1 MGVATGWFEEFQ
13 YKYKHQLENALY
25 FLTYLRR
32 NTLSVLGILI
42 IFAFLLIA
50 LFGPLFAPYNPTK
63 GETSIRLQTPS
74 AEHWF
79 GTDQLGRDILSR
91 VIHGARISLR
101 IALIVAVIAGI
112 IGTVVG
118 ITSGYFGGPVDDLMM
133 RVTDMFFAFPKL
145 VLAMAVAAALGPDLE
160 NLIFAIAIASWPV
173 YARLARGEAL
183 AVREEDYIEA
193 VRALGAGR
201 MRILFLHVLPMCIT
215 PIIIQVTLD
224 MGFIIL
230 IAAGLGF
237 IGFGAQPPTP
247 EWGIMIA
254 EGRNYIT
261 SQWWVSTFPG
271 LAILV
276 TVLGF
281 NLLGDGLRDVL
292 DPRLTR

>member
-1 MGVATGWFEEFQ
+1 MSVATGWVKDFQ
-13 YKYKHQLENALY
+13 HRYKSQLESALY
-25 FLTYLRR
+25 FWSYLRR
-32 NTLSVLGILI
+32 NTLSVIGILV
-42 IFAFLLIA
+42 IFVFILVAA
-50 LFGPLFAPYNPTK
+50 FGPYFAPYNPVK
-63 GETSIRLQTPS
+63 GETSDRLQGPS

-79 GTDQLGRDILSR
+79 GTDQLGRDIFSR
-91 VIHGARISLR
+91 VIHGARVSLR
-101 IALIVAVIAGI
+101 IAMIVAVIAGTV
-112 IGTVVG
+112 GTVVG
-118 ITSGYFGGPVDDLMM
+118 VTSGYFGALVDDLLM

-160 NLIFAIAIASWPV
+160 NVIFAIAIASWPV

-193 VRALGAGR
+193 IRALGAGR

-230 IAAGLGF
+230 TAAGLGF

-254 EGRNYIT
+254 EGRNFIT
-261 SQWWVSTFPG
+261 SQWWLSTFPG

>member
-1 MGVATGWFEEFQ
+1 MSVATGWLEDLQ
-13 YKYKHQLENALY
+13 YRYKYRLENLTY

-42 IFAFLLIA
+42 IIAFLLIA
-50 LFGPLFAPYNPTK
+50 ALGPTLAPYDPIK
-63 GETSIRLQTPS
+63 SETGNRLQAPS

-79 GTDQLGRDILSR
+79 GTDQLGRDIFSR

-101 IALIVAVIAGI
+101 IALIVAVIAGT

-118 ITSGYFGGPVDDLMM
+118 ITSGYFGGLVDDGLM

-160 NLIFAIAIASWPV
+160 NLILAIAVASWPI

-201 MRILFLHVLPMCIT
+201 LRILFQHVLPMCIT

-261 SQWWVSTFPG
+261 SEWWVSTFPG

>member
-1 MGVATGWFEEFQ
+1 MSVATGWFEELRYRYRSQ
-13 YKYKHQLENALY
+13 IENTLY
-25 FLTYLRR
+25 FVAYLRQ

-42 IFAFLLIA
+42 ILAFILVAI
-50 LFGPLFAPYNPTK
+50 FGPLFAPYNPIK
-63 GETSIRLQTPS
+63 GDTSDRLQPPS

-101 IALIVAVIAGI
+101 IAMIVAIIAGT

-118 ITSGYFGGPVDDLMM
+118 ITSGYLGGLADDLLM

-145 VLAMAVAAALGPDLE
+145 ILAMAVAAALGPDLE

-183 AVREEDYIEA
+183 AVKQEDYIEA
-193 VRALGAGR
+193 IRALGAGQ

-230 IAAGLGF
+230 VAAGLGF

-271 LAILV
+271 LAILL

-292 DPRLTR
+292 DPRLVR